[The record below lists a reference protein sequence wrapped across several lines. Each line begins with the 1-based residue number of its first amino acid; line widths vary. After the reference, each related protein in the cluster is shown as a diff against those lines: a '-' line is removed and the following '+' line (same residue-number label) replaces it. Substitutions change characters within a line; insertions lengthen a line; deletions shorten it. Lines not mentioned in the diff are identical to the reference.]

1 MNRWPLLLADAD
13 TIKIILVVVAGLI
26 ALVKHFFD
34 ANAKAQPRR
43 PVAKPDARPRPKP
56 PAAPA
61 GRPALPGDVNEFLRR
76 AAEKRAA
83 AQRSQGHERGSQGH
97 ERGSLGSERGP
108 LANEPEPPRRLVT
121 SQAEALPSEVID
133 AQAVDEAHLATRM
146 GDRVEQHLGTG
157 EFDERLGHLT
167 HVDRSEAAFQAHFQ
181 QTFQH
186 HVGQLETQASET
198 AAPLAADAPWA
209 ALLADPA
216 NMRQAIVL
224 NEILQRPVD
233 RWQ

>member
-1 MNRWPLLLADAD
+1 MNRWPLLLADAE

-83 AQRSQGHERGSQGH
+83 AQRSLGHERGPLSD
-97 ERGSLGSERGP
+97 ERGP
-108 LANEPEPPRRLVT
+108 LANEPEQPRRLVT

-133 AQAVDEAHLATRM
+133 AHAVDEAHLARRM
-146 GDRVEQHLGTG
+146 GDRVEQHLGRG

-198 AAPLAADAPWA
+198 AAPLAADAPWV

>member
-1 MNRWPLLLADAD
+1 MNGWPLLFADAE

-26 ALVKHFFD
+26 ALVKHLFD

-43 PVAKPDARPRPKP
+43 PVAKPEARPRHKP

-61 GRPALPGDVNEFLRR
+61 GRPAMPGDVNEFLRR

-83 AQRSQGHERGSQGH
+83 AQR
-97 ERGSLGSERGP
+97 P
-108 LANEPEPPRRLVT
+108 LVNEPEPAPRRLVT
-121 SQAEALPSEVID
+121 STLDAPPGEVVH
-133 AQAVDEAHLATRM
+133 AQAVDEVHSATRV
-146 GDRVEQHLGTG
+146 GAHVADHLGTR
-157 EFDERLGHLT
+157 EFDDRLAHLT
-167 HVDRSEAAFQAHFQ
+167 HVDRSEAAFQSHLQ

-186 HVGQLETQASET
+186 HVGQLEEQSGEAAAT
-198 AAPLAADAPWA
+198 APPALTDAPWA
-209 ALLADPA
+209 ALLADPG
-216 NMRQAIVL
+216 NVRQAIIL

>member
-1 MNRWPLLLADAD
+1 MNGWPLLLADAE

-26 ALVKHFFD
+26 ALVKHLFD

-43 PVAKPDARPRPKP
+43 PAAKPEVRPRPKP

-61 GRPALPGDVNEFLRR
+61 GRPALPGDVNDFLRR

-83 AQRSQGHERGSQGH
+83 AQR
-97 ERGSLGSERGP
+97 P
-108 LANEPEPPRRLVT
+108 AANEPVQGPRRLVT
-121 SQAEALPSEVID
+121 SPVDALPSEVID
-133 AQAVDEAHLATRM
+133 AQAVDEAQSATRV
-146 GDRVEQHLGTG
+146 GTYVDQHLGTR
-157 EFDERLGHLT
+157 ESAAAHLT
-167 HVDRSEAAFQAHFQ
+167 HVDRSEAAFQAHLQ

-186 HVGQLETQASET
+186 HVGQLEAQTT
-198 AAPLAADAPWA
+198 AAAASPPAALAADAPWA
-209 ALLADPA
+209 ALLADA
-216 NMRQAIVL
+216 GNVRQAIVL